1 MKLSIFLYSSIL
13 GKKVYDEFGDVLGS
27 LKDIYVTTEDGY
39 PRIIGYKLK
48 KEGVTFHYEFR
59 YIEFNENDGKVKIKT
74 TGSKEILP
82 MRYSYLLSENL
93 LDKKI
98 VDINGKKVVNVNDLR
113 IAKIAGEY
121 RVIGVESGSLAK
133 YRRLKIGKLMKFIYT
148 ILGKDTTDKVLRWD
162 DVESLEMV
170 NNNLKIN
177 IPYKKL
183 SSMHPADLADI
194 LEELDS
200 NSRKQVLESLD
211 EDLAADTL
219 EEIDS
224 EYKAEIIKELSDEK
238 AVEVLENMP
247 NDEIADLLDDLNEEE
262 REKILINLEK
272 EDADEVKEL
281 LNYEEETVGSIM
293 SKEFIS
299 VNLDITV
306 GEAIDMLKEMNPDE
320 EVMYYIYITDK
331 EEKVQGVIPIKDLVT
346 NDSNVKIREIMD
358 ETVSRVRYDD
368 RINAVIEIAAKYH
381 LNSVPVIDE
390 GEKLI
395 GIVIIHDLID
405 EFLYPLWKK
414 KNNRNIQQLLTF
426 FVQVIQQIYKVY
438 KNTRN
443 TIIKNL
449 IRHMKYTKIIMY
461 YSFDYVQ
468 YRKKKKKKKKKKNK
482 KIDIKKTINTKNI
495 LDNSLTYIRYQPQ
508 LLYY

>member
-1 MKLSIFLYSSIL
+1 MKLSTFLYSIIL

-39 PRIIGYKLK
+39 PRVIGYKLK
-48 KEGVTFHYEFR
+48 KDGVTFHYEFK
-59 YIEFNENDGKVKIKT
+59 YIEFNEKDGKVKIKT
-74 TGSKEILP
+74 RGSKEILP

-98 VDINGKKVVNVNDLR
+98 VDINGKKVVSVNDLR

-121 RVIGVESGSLAK
+121 RVIGVEAGPLAK
-133 YRRLKIGKLMKFIYT
+133 YRRLGIGGLAKFIFK
-148 ILGKDTTDKVLRWD
+148 LFRKDTTDKMLRWD

-170 NNNLKIN
+170 DNNLKIN
-177 IPYKKL
+177 LPYKKL
-183 SSMHPADLADI
+183 STLHPADLADI

-200 NSRKQVLESLD
+200 TSRKQVLESLD

-224 EYKAEIIKELSDEK
+224 EYKSEIIKELSDSK

-262 REKILINLEK
+262 REKILLNLER
-272 EDADEVKEL
+272 EDAEEVKEL
-281 LNYEEETVGSIM
+281 LNYEDETVGSIM

-306 GEAIDMLKEMNPDE
+306 GETIDILKEMQPDE

-331 EEKVQGVIPIKDLVT
+331 DEQIQGVVPIRDLII
-346 NDSNVKIREIMD
+346 NDSEIKIKEIMD
-358 ETVSRVRYDD
+358 ETVSRVRFDD
-368 RINAVIEIAAKYH
+368 EINKVIKVAAKYH
-381 LNSVPVIDE
+381 LNSGPVIDAD
-390 GEKLI
+390 EKLI

-414 KNNRNIQQLLTF
+414 KN
-426 FVQVIQQIYKVY
+426 
-438 KNTRN
+438 
-443 TIIKNL
+443 
-449 IRHMKYTKIIMY
+449 
-461 YSFDYVQ
+461 
-468 YRKKKKKKKKKKNK
+468 
-482 KIDIKKTINTKNI
+482 
-495 LDNSLTYIRYQPQ
+495 
-508 LLYY
+508 